1 MSARLCLASCFLPL
15 NADNCQ
21 WWHRLRED
29 LSRQGLDLVLISA
42 TPPQDPSLPVITVPL
57 WLHGFG
63 QAYKVPTSP
72 ITLEQ
77 PLAQALASRDRS
89 WSKQENRD
97 LAEFYS
103 GLAVCQHVLRTLLKE
118 LQPAAVMVWGSSLP
132 QSVVL
137 QHLAIQH
144 GIPCWVLE
152 RGLLPRTLMVE
163 MAGNGG
169 CTELNWSFSALQGQ
183 RFANTTHRFTAAQ
196 QALRN
201 ADASIDSRTEGS
213 TPESVRRKLN
223 PDGRRIIAALLQH
236 DLASGLIPT
245 SYLGSKIH
253 APGIGSST
261 DLIREL
267 ARILAQ
273 EPDCRL
279 IVKPHPMDT
288 TDYTRWDNGR
298 IRIARDVQVGALM
311 EAADVVVCM
320 TSTTQ
325 FEAVLREKPVVL
337 LARSALS
344 GKGIAY
350 ETKSSADLLPA
361 VRLALLRD
369 RFEDRMSRGRRFLDF
384 VLSQFLIHLDS
395 NASQGPSLQ
404 DLARFLADN
413 ALPIEPNVSLSD
425 RLLAARDLFTLW
437 EGGDLKAIESAEN
450 ACEQEQHSTGETED
464 APATARILPG
474 VYPLELYRVRNRSA
488 FEEIWTERYA
498 GAIAG
503 QQSQLTSRSEPFSL
517 PGYCVV
523 CGGETRLTTDFLFSR
538 PDSAGRLAPAWR
550 ERQICE
556 CGLNCRQRSCFH
568 ILVDALGL
576 PRDADIYC
584 TEQNG
589 ALFRQ
594 IRRAFPRSV
603 GSEFLG
609 DQIPLGGLTPEGIRN
624 EDITRLTFR
633 DSSLDC
639 IFSLDVLEH
648 VPQYQAALSEFARCL
663 KPGGRLL
670 LTVPFDFA
678 KDATVVRASVRT
690 DGTIEHHLPPV
701 HRGES
706 DQPQDTLCFHEFGW
720 DLLDAMREAGFND
733 VAAHIFTAPAYGYI
747 GLQYVLLGTR
757 RLGPRAHSTPRRAN
771 TSAAPARLKASALP
785 SAEDGLTHLRQA
797 VQLLNDGQWHSAAIA
812 ARAAHRLL
820 PDSIEALQILAEI
833 LQRQHAW
840 EDAGAVLVIL
850 TRKLPDDLA
859 AWKARVDCAR
869 KAGHQ
874 VLTELV
880 VEEAVERHP
889 EWAPVLKDSAPR
901 PTTPP
906 PTPTVSLPSSGTDEE
921 ASTDLLAVGVEGRG
935 HDH

>member
-15 NADNCQ
+15 NAENCQ

-29 LSRQGLDLVLISA
+29 LGRQGLDLVLISA

-57 WLHGFG
+57 WLHGYG
-63 QAYKVPTSP
+63 QAYKVPASP
-72 ITLEQ
+72 VTLEP

-89 WSKQENRD
+89 WSKQENCD
-97 LAEFYS
+97 LAEFHS
-103 GLAVCQHVLRTLLKE
+103 GLAVCQHVLRTLIKE
-118 LQPAAVMVWGSSLP
+118 LQPAVVLAWGSSLP

-137 QHLAIQH
+137 QQLACQH
-144 GIPCWVLE
+144 GIPCWILE

-163 MAGNGG
+163 MTGNGG
-169 CTELNWSFSALQGQ
+169 CTELNWSFTAQQ
-183 RFANTTHRFTAAQ
+183 AHRFANATHRFDAARE
-196 QALRN
+196 AIRK
-201 ADASIDSRTEGS
+201 ADAKADPRAEGA
-213 TPESVRRKLN
+213 TPAAIRRKLN

-236 DLASGLIPT
+236 DLASGLIPS

-279 IVKPHPMDT
+279 IVKPHPMDP
-288 TDYTRWDNGR
+288 TDYSRWDNGR
-298 IRIARDVQVGALM
+298 IRIARDVQLGALM

-350 ETKSSADLLPA
+350 ETRSPADLLPA

-369 RFEDRMSRGRRFLDF
+369 RFEDRMARGRRFLDF
-384 VLSQFLIHLDS
+384 VLGQFLIHLDS
-395 NASQGPSLQ
+395 NDYQGPTLQ
-404 DLARFLADN
+404 DLARFLVDN
-413 ALPIEPNVSLSD
+413 ALPIEPNLSLPD
-425 RLLAARDLFTLW
+425 RLLAIRDLFSLW

-450 ACEQEQHSTGETED
+450 ACEQDQQPAPENED

-474 VYPLELYRVRNRSA
+474 VYPLELYRVRTRSA

-503 QQSQLTSRSEPFSL
+503 QQSQLPSRSEPFSL

-523 CGGETRLTTDFLFSR
+523 CGGETQLTTDFMFSR
-538 PDSAGRLAPAWR
+538 PDPAGRLTPAWR
-550 ERQICE
+550 ERQICQ

-584 TEQNG
+584 TEQTTV
-589 ALFRQ
+589 LFRH

-603 GSEFLG
+603 GSEYLA
-609 DQIPLGGLTPEGIRN
+609 DRIPLGAISPDGIRN

-633 DSSLDC
+633 DGAFDC

-648 VPQYQAALSEFARCL
+648 VPDYQAGLSEFARCL
-663 KPGGRLL
+663 KPGGKLL
-670 LTVPFDFA
+670 LTAPFHFG
-678 KDATVVRASVRT
+678 KDTTVIRASVKP
-690 DGTIEHHLPPV
+690 DGTLEHHLPPV
-701 HRGES
+701 YHG
-706 DQPQDTLCFHEFGW
+706 DPINPQGALCFNDFGW

-733 VAAHIFTAPAYGYI
+733 VAAHIFTASAYGYI

-757 RLGPRAHSTPRRAN
+757 RPSPRSEKTRRRTQAG
-771 TSAAPARLKASALP
+771 SAMPASKPVP
-785 SAEDGLTHLRQA
+785 SADNGLTHLRQA
-797 VQLLNDGQWHSAAIA
+797 AQLLNDGQLHSAAIA

-820 PDSIEALQILAEI
+820 PESVEALQLLADI
-833 LQRQHAW
+833 LQRQNAW
-840 EDAGAVLVIL
+840 EEAGAVLVHL

-869 KAGHQ
+869 KAGHH

-889 EWAPVLKDSAPR
+889 EWAAALQDPASRATPATPAPAH
-901 PTTPP
+901 
-906 PTPTVSLPSSGTDEE
+906 VHALPGSGTEE
-921 ASTDLLAVGVEGRG
+921 DSSAHLVAVEGRG
-935 HDH
+935 HEH